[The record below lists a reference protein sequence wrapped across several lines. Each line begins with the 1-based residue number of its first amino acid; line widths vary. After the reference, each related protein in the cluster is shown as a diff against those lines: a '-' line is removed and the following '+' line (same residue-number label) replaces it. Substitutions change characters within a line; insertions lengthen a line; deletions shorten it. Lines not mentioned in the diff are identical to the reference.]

1 MQPEQSEDGDPL
13 SGALSDFI
21 GARPRLFGIA
31 YRMLGSAADAEDI
44 VQNVWMRWQGA
55 NRTAI
60 RDATAFLVTTTTR
73 LAINVAQSARSRRE
87 SYIGPWLPEP
97 VETSTDPRLGAE
109 RGEAL
114 ELAVLVL
121 LEKLSPRERAAYI
134 LRDAFDYPYEEI
146 AEILRLDEAN
156 VRKLVSRARAHVSE
170 NRRAPVPMG
179 EQSRLLRAFIAA
191 ARNGD
196 LSELES
202 LLSPDVVSYS
212 DGGGVV
218 TAARIPVTGRAKVA
232 KFVAKATS
240 NLWQGVRLEWM
251 EVNGQEAVAILHG
264 DTLGG
269 MATIGAS
276 AEGIDQIM
284 WMMKPSKLSSISQ
297 FLRASREA

>member
-1 MQPEQSEDGDPL
+1 MQPEQCEDGDPL
-13 SGALSDFI
+13 GGALSDFI

-55 NRTAI
+55 DRTAI
-60 RDATAFLVTTTTR
+60 RDATAFLVTMTTR

-87 SYIGPWLPEP
+87 TYIGPWLPEP
-97 VETSTDPRLGAE
+97 VETSSDPRLGAE

-121 LEKLSPRERAAYI
+121 LEKLSPKERAAYI
-134 LRDAFDYPYEEI
+134 LREAFNYPYEQI
-146 AEILRLDEAN
+146 ADILRLDEAN
-156 VRKLVSRARAHVSE
+156 IRKLVSRARTHISE
-170 NRRAPVPMG
+170 NRRAPVPVG

-196 LSELES
+196 LAELES
-202 LLSPDVVSYS
+202 LFAPNVVSYS

-218 TAARIPVTGRAKVA
+218 TAARIPVIGRVKVA

-240 NLWQGVRLEWM
+240 KFWNGVSLEWM
-251 EVNGQEAVAILHG
+251 EVNGQAAVAILRG
-264 DTLGG
+264 DTIGG

-276 AEGIDQIM
+276 EQGIDEIM
-284 WMMKPSKLSSISQ
+284 WMMKPSKLSSISL
-297 FLRASREA
+297 FLRTSRGS